1 MIKFQHGPIVL
12 TENWSDSV
20 PWTNKKFKKIDMTNL
35 KMREIN
41 FKGWYCPID
50 KFIFMINWDGS
61 IYSGICANVVHT
73 TSQEPWWGLS
83 KLNIDINIHNP
94 GGGDYCKRKKGDCV
108 CDADIYMPKAINRD
122 VYNWVLENNPIPL
135 SQNQE
140 SLLPIATDEDNII
153 AIAGSSKADRF
164 ESETHFH
171 IGKRCNFNCS
181 YCSPIWVHD
190 NYSPDMSM
198 QHFKHA
204 LDLVEPYMYKSK
216 KLFIT
221 GGEPTLNPK
230 LFNMVKYA
238 KDDLNYEVY
247 VSTNGTASLTKIT
260 NLLKYGINLQISMHV
275 EFTKEILIRK
285 IATLMR
291 DVVYME
297 KYQDQIQVKVMSLPD
312 TEFAQYI
319 DSILPEWIDIH
330 HYPIYELD
338 QGGAFSN
345 IQVQPFTEMKEQK
358 NVRIN

>member
-1 MIKFQHGPIVL
+1 MIEFQHGPVVL
-12 TENWSDSV
+12 TEKWIENQES
-20 PWTNKKFKKIDMTNL
+20 WTNKKFKKIDMTNL

-61 IYSGICANVVHT
+61 ICSGICANVMHT

-83 KLNIDINIHNP
+83 KLNIEINIHKP
-94 GGGDYCKRKKGDCV
+94 GGGDYCKRKKGDCF
-108 CDADIYMPKAINRD
+108 CDADIYMPKAIDKKVFDWFTNNKPSRD
-122 VYNWVLENNPIPL
+122 NFNTLPL
-135 SQNQE
+135 VE
-140 SLLPIATDEDNII
+140 EDDHII
-153 AIAGSSKADRF
+153 AIASKADRF

-247 VSTNGTASLTKIT
+247 VSTNGTTSLTKMT

-275 EFTKEILIRK
+275 EFTKKILIRK

-291 DVVYME
+291 NVVYME
-297 KYQDQIQVKVMSLPD
+297 KYQNQIQVKVMSLPG
-312 TEFAQYI
+312 TEFSQYI

-330 HYPIYELD
+330 HYPIYGQD
-338 QGGAFSN
+338 IIGGNFNN
-345 IQVQPFTEMKEQK
+345 IQPQTFTEMKQ